1 MFAPLHRKIFALSFI
16 MLLGFFNQVWS
27 FSTEIEQRYY
37 LGDGDSRVAAREML
51 LSQIK
56 QLAASQAGSYIQADQ
71 TLDASGRYTETITAL
86 SASLVKVHPLS
97 EVFGTDAKGIFL
109 TMNAR
114 VEVDESELRH
124 RIRAMQADQSKAKA
138 LNSLQTENQALT
150 QELKR
155 LQTALANRA
164 LTLEQANNL
173 TRQQNEVYQKIERN
187 QAAAQSVFSQGTLL
201 SMAQQNANREQEVRD
216 QFAQRYVQSW
226 QEFSHELKPKVHSV
240 NGHEVI
246 VAIENFRPT
255 QSMSNLVTG
264 LSGQDHFNKTGAFSR
279 KEYTLRVYQVKRLA
293 DSAQQRIKAISPY
306 IASNPVYLELELA
319 GVKNSAQIFGFF
331 TAGHMSG
338 DPYRP
343 NSKVDLASF
352 NESIFG
358 NGFTKDS
365 IGFINRESYRNTA
378 WYIQDDTIFFRFN
391 LSQQQMNS
399 ADRIEARYRF

>member
-1 MFAPLHRKIFALSFI
+1 
-16 MLLGFFNQVWS
+16 
-27 FSTEIEQRYY
+27 
-37 LGDGDSRVAAREML
+37 
-51 LSQIK
+51 
-56 QLAASQAGSYIQADQ
+56 
-71 TLDASGRYTETITAL
+71 
-86 SASLVKVHPLS
+86 
-97 EVFGTDAKGIFL
+97 
-109 TMNAR
+109 
-114 VEVDESELRH
+114 
-124 RIRAMQADQSKAKA
+124 MQADQSKAKA

-173 TRQQNEVYQKIERN
+173 TRQQSEVYQKIERN
-187 QAAAQSVFSQGTLL
+187 QAAAQSVFSQGTLF

-216 QFAQRYVQSW
+216 QFAQSYQRSW
-226 QEFSHELKPKVHSV
+226 QNFSRQLKPKVHSV
-240 NGHEVI
+240 NGNEVI

-264 LSGQDHFNKTGAFSR
+264 LSGPDHFNRTGSFSR
-279 KEYTLRVYQVKRLA
+279 KEYILGAFQVKRLA

-306 IASNPVYLELELA
+306 IASNPVFLELELA

-331 TAGHMSG
+331 TAGHMS
-338 DPYRP
+338 DSPYSP
-343 NSKVDLASF
+343 NSSVDLAKF
-352 NESIFG
+352 NDSIFG

-365 IGFINRESYRNTA
+365 IGFINRESFRNTA

-399 ADRIEARYRF
+399 ADRIEARYRL

>member
-1 MFAPLHRKIFALSFI
+1 MFAPLHSKFFALSFV
-16 MLLGFFNQVWS
+16 MLLGVFNQAWS

-51 LSQIK
+51 LNQIK

-86 SASLVKVHPLS
+86 SASLVKVHPMS
-97 EVFGTDAKGIFL
+97 EVFGTDTKGIFL
-109 TMNAR
+109 TMKAR

-173 TRQQNEVYQKIERN
+173 TRQQSEVYQKIERN
-187 QAAAQSVFSQGTLL
+187 QAAAQSVFSQGTLF

-216 QFAQRYVQSW
+216 QFAQSYQRSW
-226 QEFSHELKPKVHSV
+226 QNFSRQLKPKVHSV
-240 NGHEVI
+240 NGNEVI
-246 VAIENFRPT
+246 VAIKNFRPT

-264 LSGQDHFNKTGAFSR
+264 LSGPDHFNRSGSFGR
-279 KEYTLRVYQVKRLA
+279 KEYTLGAFQIKRLA

-306 IASNPVYLELELA
+306 IASNPVFLELELA

-338 DPYRP
+338 DPYTP
-343 NSKVDLASF
+343 NSSVDLAKF
-352 NESIFG
+352 NDSIFG

-365 IGFINRESYRNTA
+365 IGFINRESFRNTA

-391 LSQQQMNS
+391 LNQQQMNS